1 MIWKNNNNNIIAHN
15 QILDSIN
22 QLTYDS
28 KGNSDLY
35 WVFIF
40 AKRLS
45 KLEDDK
51 INIIENIEKNKKISE
66 DHMNS
71 IRQTFA
77 DKSSLRLT
85 TIKDKTSQ
93 SINYNDVKSVLVSPY
108 RAGGEAMVDSR
119 FVDLNIRNNN
129 TTVKRIN
136 NSGSFSKLPI

>member
-1 MIWKNNNNNIIAHN
+1 MEKNNKNLTAHN
-15 QILDSIN
+15 QIQDSVN
-22 QLTYDS
+22 QICYDS

-45 KLEDDK
+45 KLENDK
-51 INIIENIEKNKKISE
+51 MDVLDGVQKTQKVQE

-85 TIKDKTSQ
+85 SVKDKTSQ
-93 SINYNDVKSVLVSPY
+93 SINYGEVKSILVSPF
-108 RAGGEAMVDSR
+108 RAGGEARVDSR
-119 FVDLNIRNNN
+119 FVDLNIRNKNS
-129 TTVKRIN
+129 TMSRIK
-136 NSGSFSKLPI
+136 NSSSFSKLPVYD